1 MSGMQVRKAAFEGS
15 FYPRGKAKVEFM
27 IEKLMG
33 MAKVNIDVADAVA
46 YVAPHAGYQY
56 SGRTAAHTFTAM
68 RMNRNY
74 GAIDDVIV
82 VGPNHT
88 GVGTAVSV
96 SLIDWETPL
105 GTAET
110 DTEFAKAICEASHI
124 AEQDET
130 AHYGEHSIEVQLPFL
145 LHEHIARRYAF
156 VCMGD
161 QSIEACMDLAGAIG
175 KAVDSTGR
183 NALVL
188 ASSDFN
194 HYESADMGKRKD
206 TELFGI
212 LHDLDYQTFNRRV
225 YEIQDSACGYGPIT
239 VAAMYAKGRG
249 ASQGI
254 LLNYSNSGDVTQ
266 EFDEVV
272 DYASFAFV

>member
-1 MSGMQVRKAAFEGS
+1 MSSMQARKAAFEGS
-15 FYPRGKAKVEFM
+15 FYPRGKAKLEFT
-27 IEKLMG
+27 IESLMR
-33 MAKVNIDVADAVA
+33 MAKVNVDVADAAA

-56 SGRTAAHTFTAM
+56 SGRTAAHTFMAM
-68 RMNRNY
+68 GMNRNR

-82 VGPNHT
+82 IGPNHT
-88 GVGTAVSV
+88 GVGNPVSV

-110 DTEFAKAICEASHI
+110 DTELASAICSGSSI
-124 AEQDET
+124 AGQDET

-145 LHEHIARRYAF
+145 IHERIARRYVF
-156 VCMGD
+156 ICMGD

-175 KAVDSTGR
+175 KAVKSTGR

-194 HYESADMGKRKD
+194 HYEPADVGKRKD
-206 TELFGI
+206 EELFGI
-212 LHDLDYQTFNRRV
+212 LHGLDYQAFNRRV

-239 VAAMYAKGRG
+239 VAAMYAKGKG
-249 ASQGI
+249 ASEGI
-254 LLNYSNSGDVTQ
+254 LLSYSNSGDMTQ
-266 EFDEVV
+266 EFGEVV